1 MKHLFAPDG
10 RQAIA
15 AVMRLRPLL
24 AFDFDGTLAP
34 IVLRPDDARVAAPVA
49 RALARLG
56 STHPIAI
63 VTGRR
68 VADVV
73 ARLGFEP
80 AFIVGSH
87 GAEGLSGEPLAD
99 FEAAL
104 TDVRRRLADH
114 AAALG
119 HAGVLIED
127 KGSSI
132 ALHYRIAADPVLA
145 LQSIDAA
152 LADVGPDVRIFGG
165 KFVVNAVAAAAPD
178 KGVAMLRLVER
189 ASAGAALFVGDDV
202 NDEAVFEIAPPHW
215 LTVRV
220 GRVDTGTRARYYLDS
235 HHDMARLMQ
244 QLIDPHR
251 IDAAE
256 PPT

>member
-1 MKHLFAPDG
+1 MKHLFAPEG
-10 RQAIA
+10 RQEIT
-15 AVMRLRPLL
+15 AVLQRRPLL

-56 STHPIAI
+56 TAHPIAI

-68 VADVV
+68 VADV
-73 ARLGFEP
+73 APRLGFTP

-87 GAEGLSGEPLAD
+87 GAEGLSGEPLED

-104 TDVRRRLADH
+104 TDARRRLADH

-119 HAGVLIED
+119 RAGVLVED

-132 ALHYRIAADPVLA
+132 ALHYRMAADRVLA
-145 LQSIDAA
+145 LRSIDAV
-152 LADVGPDVRIFGG
+152 LADLGPEARTFGG
-165 KFVVNAVAAAAPD
+165 KFVVNVVAAAAPD
-178 KGVAMLRLVER
+178 KGVAMLRLVAR
-189 ASAGAALFVGDDV
+189 ANAGAALFVGDDV

-220 GRVDTGTRARYYLDS
+220 GRAEGGSRARYFLDS
-235 HHDMARLMQ
+235 HDEMATLLQR
-244 QLIDPHR
+244 LIDPHR
-251 IDAAE
+251 TGVTD
-256 PPT
+256 PLP